1 MTKRYLDD
9 KQTRDFIKAGEK
21 DKLVSVPSL
30 ANVKRKLIQA
40 AKTTAKARKNK
51 SVTIRISQEDLYKLK
66 VKANHN
72 GIPYQTLLTS
82 LIHQYNNNKVK
93 VSVL

>member
-9 KQTRDFIKAGEK
+9 KQTRRFIRAAEKGE
-21 DKLVSVPSL
+21 LVSVPNL
-30 ANVKRKLIQA
+30 PLVKHKLTRA
-40 AKTTAKARKNK
+40 AKATLKARKNK
-51 SVTIRISQEDLYKLK
+51 SVTIRISEEDLHKLK
-66 VKANHN
+66 VKANHK

-82 LIHQYNNNKVK
+82 LIHQYNDNKVK

>member
-1 MTKRYLDD
+1 MTKKYLDD
-9 KQTRDFIKAGEK
+9 KQTRAFIKAGEK
-21 DKLVSVPSL
+21 GELVSVPNL
-30 ANVKRKLIQA
+30 QAVKRKLARA
-40 AKTTAKARKNK
+40 AKTTLKARKNK
-51 SVTIRISQEDLYKLK
+51 SLTIRISEEDLHKLK
-66 VKANHN
+66 VKAGHK